1 MSSLRTFKCSDF
13 LKMAKINLDPLTETY
28 ALSFYLQY
36 YVKWP
41 EYFLMSETPTG
52 EIQGYIMGKS
62 ETFRREG
69 EGSWHGHVTC
79 LTVSPEHRRLGLANK
94 LMNLLEEMSELKN
107 CYFVDLFVRKSN
119 SVAINMYKKLGYSVY
134 REVLQYYS
142 GEPPGGSK
150 KLGGEKDENAYDMR
164 KALSRD
170 IHKKSVIPLK
180 HPVMPEDVD

>member
-1 MSSLRTFKCSDF
+1 
-13 LKMAKINLDPLTETY
+13 MAKINLDPLTETY

-150 KLGGEKDENAYDMR
+150 KLGGEKDENAFDMR